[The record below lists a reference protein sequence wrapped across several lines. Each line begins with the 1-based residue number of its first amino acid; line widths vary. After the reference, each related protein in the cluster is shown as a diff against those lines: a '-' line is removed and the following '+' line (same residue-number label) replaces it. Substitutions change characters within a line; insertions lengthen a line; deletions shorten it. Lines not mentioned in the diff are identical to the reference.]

1 METAFIPVKRL
12 YQTITLINYSH
23 SHLGNNMPDTAVKQ
37 RILIVEESATLRYML
52 GKTIQKQGYEF
63 VSEDSFEYAM
73 DSLQE
78 TTQKL
83 HAIVV
88 GWSNFEHFDESKQ
101 LLMLLDREP
110 YSEVPVILLS
120 NDAEPELLNWMST
133 RQMTALV
140 TWENYQEVAS
150 SLQSMLDPESR
161 GPVIEQRKTDK
172 NVTPTIILFVDDS
185 KSIRTYYQRLLER
198 NNYEVV
204 TAGSVDEA
212 YTIARKQTIDIA
224 IVDYFM
230 PEQNGYVLCQKLRDD
245 PLTSDIRT
253 AVITGTYLDSVISD
267 CLQAGAL
274 ECMFKNEAE
283 ELFLARLSGLR
294 RFIEVQRS
302 IEKQRENLAAILE
315 SVGEGV
321 YGVDKKG
328 RITFMNPAALKLLGR
343 HDVKPLLGKIADKA
357 FHLNRQN
364 MVRDLLKEAYCS
376 GEQLQGWETQFR
388 HQSGKEIPVD
398 CTLYPL
404 LVNGKQEGS
413 VIAFRD
419 ISERKMM
426 EEKLRWQATHD
437 HLTGLYN
444 RRYFESYLEKE
455 INNVKRS
462 GIMSALVYLDI
473 DRFKYVNDTAGHEI
487 GDQLLIDLSQVIN
500 RNLRRL
506 DIAARVGGDEF
517 ALVLKNVDES
527 MALSIADEIRALL
540 LNICIHHEDKVYQ
553 INASFGVAMM
563 DIDDLTAGDVMAN
576 ADIACHISK
585 RMGRNQTH
593 MYEKSSDE
601 RNVMGSEL
609 GWSTRIKEA
618 LEKDKFKLHY
628 QPIMQMQ
635 DIDLNNL
642 PAQDG
647 ALWQRH
653 LDDFDKTYSYEVLV
667 RMLGEDGEIH
677 YPDSFLPTAERFNLM
692 IDIDMWVLE
701 NALQEMVATG
711 ISGKKLHLSI
721 NLSGHTVGSD
731 DSLEKIKSQIELYDI
746 DPSSLTFEITETS
759 AIANIEQA
767 NDLIDEL
774 KEIGCRFSLDD
785 FGSGFC
791 SFSQLKNLPTD
802 YVKIDGQFVSSM
814 ARGATD
820 RAIVTAMNDVAH
832 SLGRY
837 TVAEYVESPEIVR
850 LLKICGVDKVQGNYI
865 SVPLVE
871 LPNSNIVKT
880 QKKYA

>member
-1 METAFIPVKRL
+1 
-12 YQTITLINYSH
+12 
-23 SHLGNNMPDTAVKQ
+23 MPDTATKQ

-52 GKTIQKQGYEF
+52 GKTLQKQGYELIS
-63 VSEDSFEYAM
+63 VKSFEAAI
-73 DSLQE
+73 DSLQS
-78 TTQKL
+78 TRQQL
-83 HAIVV
+83 HAILV
-88 GWSNFEHFDESKQ
+88 GWPNYEHFEESKQ
-101 LLMLLDREP
+101 LLVILDREP

-120 NDAEPELLNWMST
+120 NNAEFDLLNWMST
-133 RQMTALV
+133 RERTALV
-140 TWENYQEVAS
+140 PWENYQEVAS
-150 SLQSMLDPESR
+150 SLESMLNPESHE
-161 GPVIEQRKTDK
+161 PVIEQRKVYRDEARI
-172 NVTPTIILFVDDS
+172 NVLFVDDS

-198 NNYEVV
+198 NNYQVL
-204 TAGSVDEA
+204 TASSVDEA
-212 YTIARKQTIDIA
+212 YGIAHKEKVDIA

-245 PLTSDIRT
+245 PKTSEIRT
-253 AVITGTYLDSVISD
+253 AVITGTYLDSVIRD
-267 CLQAGAL
+267 CLEAGAI

-283 ELFLARLSGLR
+283 ELFLARLSGMR

-302 IEKQRENLAAILE
+302 IEKQRENAAAILE

-321 YGVDKKG
+321 YGVDKDG
-328 RITFMNPAALKLLGR
+328 RVTFMNPAALKVLGL
-343 HDVKPLLGKIADKA
+343 HDVKPLLGVSAYDA
-357 FHLNRQN
+357 FHLHKQSCG
-364 MVRDLLKEAYCS
+364 RDMLKEAYYS

-398 CTLYPL
+398 CTLYAL
-404 LVNGKQEGS
+404 SVSGKQEGS

-462 GIMSALVYLDI
+462 NIMSAVVYLDL

-487 GDQLLIDLSQVIN
+487 GDQLLIDLSQEVSKH
-500 RNLRRL
+500 LRRH
-506 DIAARVGGDEF
+506 DIAARIGGDEF
-517 ALVLKNVDES
+517 ALILKNIDES
-527 MALSIADEIRALL
+527 MAINIADEIRISLSNL
-540 LNICIHHEDKVYQ
+540 RVHHEDKVYHV
-553 INASFGVAMM
+553 NASFGVALM
-563 DIDDLTAGDVMAN
+563 DIPHSTAGDVMAN

-585 RMGRNQTH
+585 RLGRNQTH

-601 RNVMGSEL
+601 RNTMGSEL

-618 LEKDKFKLHY
+618 LEKDKFVLHY
-628 QPIMQMQ
+628 QPILRMK
-635 DIDLNNL
+635 DVDLINL

-647 ALWQRH
+647 VLWQRH
-653 LDDFDKTYSYEVLV
+653 LDGADKIFNYEVLV
-667 RMLGEDGEIH
+667 RMIGESGELH
-677 YPDSFLPTAERFNLM
+677 YPDSFIPTAERFNLM
-692 IDIDMWVLE
+692 TDIDMWVLE
-701 NALQEMVATG
+701 NALQEAVATG
-711 ISGKKLHLSI
+711 ISSKKMRPSVNI
-721 NLSGHTVGSD
+721 SGNTVDSD
-731 DSLEKIKSQIELYDI
+731 ESLERIKSLIEQYNI
-746 DPSSLTFEITETS
+746 SPSSLTFEVTETC
-759 AIANIEQA
+759 AIANLEDA
-767 NDLIDEL
+767 NDFISEL
-774 KEIGCRFSLDD
+774 RKIGCRFSLDD

-802 YVKIDGQFVSSM
+802 FVKIDGQFVKSM

-865 SVPLVE
+865 SEPLTE
-871 LPNSNIVKT
+871 LPNGNVVKLK
-880 QKKYA
+880 QQNA